1 MKFKATDFRAICYG
15 VSAIG
20 VTIATLHQAGLI
32 NKAVDGC
39 KSISKKLNKK
49 KNKEIIIKV
58 EDNPIIQQAANN
70 TYYAECF
77 RNGGYRN

>member
-32 NKAVDGC
+32 NKQLMDV
-39 KSISKKLNKK
+39 
-49 KNKEIIIKV
+49 KV
-58 EDNPIIQQAANN
+58 
-70 TYYAECF
+70 
-77 RNGGYRN
+77 

>member
-15 VSAIG
+15 VSAI
-20 VTIATLHQAGLI
+20 VTLHQAGLI

-58 EDNPIIQQAANN
+58 EDNPIIQQVANS

-77 RNGGYRN
+77 RNGGYHN